1 MQYILT
7 HIALKVTVLL
17 ISLAGVTMNNSK
29 VTGLKRVVLIS
40 GKSEIGLAILDNLP
54 LLEVEEIVFV
64 GRDLDESMFRERFTN
79 CNLVL
84 VEHDFTRNFEIAE
97 IIAQI
102 YSHGCIDLAIIATGV
117 NGPTPGSETA
127 EDIALVTSINFIS
140 PAAFIS
146 GFAERMVED
155 GTGKILIVSS
165 LAAVRPHV
173 QNFIYSSTK
182 AGLDFFSRGYQNYL
196 WKSGVTLTILR
207 PGFVF
212 TRLSKGKK
220 PLPFALNA
228 EAVGK
233 IGATAVLGGKK
244 FVYAPKFLSL
254 IAKFSLSLPN
264 FIFQRIGR

>member
-1 MQYILT
+1 M
-7 HIALKVTVLL
+7 LL
-17 ISLAGVTMNNSK
+17 ISLAGVTMNNTK

-54 LLEVEEIVFV
+54 LFEIEEIIFV
-64 GRDLDESMFRERFTN
+64 GRDLKAAIYRDRFIN
-79 CNLVL
+79 YNLVL
-84 VEHDFTRNFEIAE
+84 IEHDFTHIAE
-97 IIAQI
+97 VADIIEQI
-102 YSHGCIDLAIIATGV
+102 YSYGCIDLAIIATGV
-117 NGPTPGSETA
+117 DGPTPGSETV

-140 PAAFIS
+140 PAAFVS
-146 GFAERMVED
+146 GFAKRMVD
-155 GTGKILIVSS
+155 VGTGRILIVSS
-165 LAAVRPHV
+165 LTSVRPHV

-233 IGATAVLGGKK
+233 IGATAVLAGKK
-244 FVYAPKFLSL
+244 IVYAPKFLNQV
-254 IAKFSLSLPN
+254 AKLLLTLPN
-264 FIFQRIGR
+264 FLFQRIGR